1 MKITAQ
7 LFNQL
12 PGIPQ
17 DQVLTTPNVAEP
29 DQMVNEAVTLPDE
42 AQANLANVVQE
53 QAMAWADILRKGR
66 IAEEAKNKK
75 RASNLY
81 RPMLADYA
89 RGLDSGERQIDRKNA
104 PGAVGTVPHVSDVDT
119 DLQAWHEQAKKDIA
133 TRLNIH
139 DDESLV
145 ASVNEEL
152 DSLFIEP
159 RGRILGV
166 IQKNYTLE
174 AQRMAS
180 DYVAEVALESIG
192 SPINKQ
198 KGDEKVAS
206 YLQSMVEAG
215 IFQDNDTIVLMKE
228 YETTVDNNQMNYD
241 AALNP
246 MAFVKSIE
254 DGSFRDKYPN
264 ASINIVSAA
273 YGRYKPVEV
282 AETKK
287 EEKLRKDTK
296 ADLAFANLDTMA
308 ANRPVT
314 LIHEITGKI
323 VNKNELLL
331 QLQQGTQ
338 PTLTPERIE
347 KLKKL
352 PQFKDIPQ
360 TRFGSS
366 ISRYLNE
373 AYKILKSEASANL
386 KAQQKGTKDQFNMNM
401 DRMLEKLSVNE
412 GWSEAWTSA
421 QGIGEG
427 AGWWNGVAYDN
438 LGLEKERQNLDSIW
452 EWSKQKNEIMQ
463 KVESRSISQPEMIK
477 MLNELNPEKSIL
489 EGESTDGIRWKRN
502 EYNNLK
508 SYLERAF
515 LNPSDIGK
523 KDQDLAGFA
532 MQLTGSA
539 ETWSPNQPVPFEQI
553 VGFES
558 NWKKIKIPESA
569 AEFYSAGFRVI
580 PLPVKTMMNNALSQ
594 VNQSESAGDMEAFLG
609 MFELYYPE
617 EKHRDIAFRE
627 FAADNP
633 DFDSSYL
640 LFTDPAIDKK
650 GDPLPSAYVDET
662 IQAAVA
668 EASVLQNQIKDKYGD
683 DGQTFINDL
692 SGDAGEVGQAF
703 YGDFG
708 FGNSTAMRNSPTAIE
723 PYRALHE
730 RMAMKLKLRKPD
742 LSAEEAAEM
751 AHHQLFDVRYKIYK
765 NPEDENQVLFMPH
778 SKFQRGYSGMAEPD
792 DVTKAETMVIAGI
805 APSMLMS
812 LGEMQGAF
820 AKQKGEKGFTEI
832 RRIELQSPIQDGEL
846 VSPIKLEVKGRE
858 GAVNRN
864 ISNLLR
870 KVADQFNIAEDA
882 IRRNPNIKIL
892 PVPNE
897 NNSGRYY
904 KLIHPDTGVWVWL
917 QNKAGEKWEISTD
930 QIADLTFQS
939 HYRSFYFKMDEYL
952 SAGKPWTHEMIDF
965 AKSTRLGATGLI
977 PDYDPQKPIE
987 FLEELANTPGMF
999 NDTPDL
1005 DVAVKEWPFDFWS
1018 FNIAPD
1024 RPWMIGG
1031 IERTH
1036 LKNDFLPALKER
1048 YGENPTKEQI
1058 LELADQYTSRFADL
1072 TGQFYFDHVWRFFGI
1087 EPLEPENYILPEG
1100 MRPGSLPVSEQ
1111 QEQQMEEEIQATVK
1125 PAP

>member
-133 TRLNIH
+133 TQLNIH

-159 RGRILGV
+159 RGKILGV

-296 ADLAFANLDTMA
+296 ADLAYANLDTMA

-347 KLKKL
+347 ELKKL

-360 TRFGSS
+360 TKFGSS

-373 AYKILKSEASANL
+373 AYRILKSEASANL

-401 DRMLEKLSVNE
+401 NRLLEKLSVNE
-412 GWSEAWTSA
+412 GWSESWTQA

-427 AGWWNGVAYDN
+427 AGWWNSVAYDG

-452 EWSKQKNEIMQ
+452 EWSKQKNELLQ

-477 MLNELNPEKSIL
+477 MLNELNPEKSII
-489 EGESTDGIRWKRN
+489 EGESTDGIQWKRG
-502 EYNNLK
+502 EYTNLK
-508 SYLERAF
+508 AYLERAF

-558 NWKKIKIPESA
+558 NWKNIKIPESA

-580 PLPVKTMMNNALSQ
+580 PLPVKTMMKNALSQ

-617 EKHRDIAFRE
+617 EKHREIAIRE

-692 SGDAGEVGQAF
+692 SGDDGEVGQAF

-778 SKFQRGYSGMAEPD
+778 SKFQRGYAGMAEPD

-812 LGEMQGAF
+812 LGEVQGAF
-820 AKQKGEKGFTEI
+820 AKQKNEKLLE
-832 RRIELQSPIQDGEL
+832 
-846 VSPIKLEVKGRE
+846 LEVTGRD
-858 GAVNRN
+858 GAINRN
-864 ISNLLR
+864 VNNLLR

-882 IRRNPNIKIL
+882 IRRNPNIEIL

-904 KLIHPDTGVWVWL
+904 KLIHPDTQVWVWL

-930 QIADLTFQS
+930 QIADLTFQT
-939 HYRSFYFKMDEYL
+939 HYRAFYYKMPEYL
-952 SAGKPWTHEMIDF
+952 EGGKSWAQSAFEKFEEIKPDFLPSVDSEVGKKFFETD
-965 AKSTRLGATGLI
+965 S
-977 PDYDPQKPIE
+977 PIE
-987 FLEELANTPGMF
+987 ILQEIADSPAYF

-1005 DVAVKEWPFDFWS
+1005 DVSVTEWPFDYRA
-1018 FNIAPD
+1018 FNVAPD
-1024 RPWMIGG
+1024 SPWMIGG
-1031 IERTH
+1031 IERAH
-1036 LKNDFLPALKER
+1036 LKNEFLPALKER
-1048 YGENPTKEQI
+1048 YGENPSREQI
-1058 LELADQYTSRFADL
+1058 LELADEFTGRFADL
-1072 TGQFYFDHVWRFFGI
+1072 TGQFYFDHVWRFFGVD
-1087 EPLEPENYILPEG
+1087 PLKPQNYILPEG
-1100 MRPGSLPVSEQ
+1100 MRPGSLPVSEE

-1125 PAP
+1125 PAS